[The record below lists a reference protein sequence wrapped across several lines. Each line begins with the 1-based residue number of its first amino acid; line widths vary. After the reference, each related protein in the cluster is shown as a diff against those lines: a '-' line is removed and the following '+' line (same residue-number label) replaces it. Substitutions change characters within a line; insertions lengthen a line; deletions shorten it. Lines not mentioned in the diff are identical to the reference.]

1 MVIDTGFTR
10 ADALQI
16 AAKVLDP
23 VRKSD
28 SW

>member
-16 AAKVLDP
+16 AAKALDP

>member
-23 VRKSD
+23 VRKCD